1 MEGQQKC
8 LATNPSFCFLG
19 PGPESLRTGKEGQGL
34 LGPRPS
40 LAGIP
45 RARHTLAGRTLPG
58 PGLRRRPR
66 PRWEFEQDRASG
78 KQMPGRWARPDTHLA
93 SQEIHCQEGQ
103 AKNSAFHVAP
113 GSSQESSHLAA
124 SFLVGRHSQAFYWPL
139 FAGDLAGAFQLVV
152 SLLRRYAS
160 STTCK

>member
-1 MEGQQKC
+1 MRLLHGWKVEKKPC
-8 LATNPSFCFLG
+8 HPLFFCFLG

-34 LGPRPS
+34 LGPRTG

-78 KQMPGRWARPDTHLA
+78 KRMPGRWARPDTHLG
-93 SQEIHCQEGQ
+93 SLEIHSQEGQ
-103 AKNSAFHVAP
+103 AKNPPFHVAP
-113 GSSQESSHLAA
+113 GKPKLDWSPGLP
-124 SFLVGRHSQAFYWPL
+124 V
-139 FAGDLAGAFQLVV
+139 LAGGPSRSPAWPIAWLFLG
-152 SLLRRYAS
+152 RFI
-160 STTCK
+160 